1 MATARVT
8 SIAEN
13 PQHKSVKK
21 KKVASRRARGIPY
34 TLTSREIEVLTWV
47 ARGESARKIAEILKI
62 TKRTVDAH
70 VLSAVRKTGAAN
82 RTHAVVI
89 AMLDRIIDV

>member
-1 MATARVT
+1 MVT

-13 PQHKSVKK
+13 PQRQQTKSSKF
-21 KKVASRRARGIPY
+21 ASRRARKKTY
-34 TLTSREIEVLTWV
+34 TLTSRETEVLTWV
-47 ARGESARKIAEILKI
+47 ARGESARKIAEILHI

-82 RTHAVVI
+82 RTQAVVV
-89 AMLDRIIDV
+89 AMLDGVIDV

>member
-1 MATARVT
+1 MAKRMVT
-8 SIAEN
+8 SIIEN

-21 KKVASRRARGIPY
+21 NKFASRGARETSY
-34 TLTSREIEVLTWV
+34 TLTAREIEVLTWV
-47 ARGESARKIAEILKI
+47 ARGESARKIAEILHI

-82 RTHAVVI
+82 RTHAVVV
-89 AMLDRIIDV
+89 ALRDGIINM